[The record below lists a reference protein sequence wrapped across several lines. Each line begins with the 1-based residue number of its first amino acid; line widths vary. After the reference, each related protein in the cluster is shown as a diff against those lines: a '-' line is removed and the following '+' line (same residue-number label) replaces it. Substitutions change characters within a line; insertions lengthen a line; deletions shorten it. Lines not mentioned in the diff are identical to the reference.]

1 MINGGG
7 WLGLSAIFAVLL
19 LLVQRSERSR
29 RLITLAVMAGAGW
42 LVGAYGMYRISRE
55 CASLVAGMCATDIF
69 RQHAQVTATNTI
81 LWAVVAA
88 VVFNIFFWA
97 FIGRYNPPRSSEEDI
112 KALGLDD

>member
-19 LLVQRSERSR
+19 LVVQRSERSR

-55 CASLVAGMCATDIF
+55 CHSLVARMCATDVF
-69 RQHAQVTATNTI
+69 RQHAQVTATNTVV
-81 LWAVVAA
+81 WAVVAA
-88 VVFNIFFWA
+88 VVSNILFWA
-97 FIGRYNPPRSSEEDI
+97 FVGRYNPPRSSEEDI
-112 KALGLDD
+112 KVLGLDD